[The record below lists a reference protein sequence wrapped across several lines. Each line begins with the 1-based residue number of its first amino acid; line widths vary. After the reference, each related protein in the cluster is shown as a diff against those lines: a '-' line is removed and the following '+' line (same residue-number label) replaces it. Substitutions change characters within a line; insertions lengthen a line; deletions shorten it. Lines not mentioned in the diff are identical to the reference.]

1 MVRNLYYVRNVR
13 NVLTL
18 LLALA
23 LPTAA
28 QEYGVSGENVAGR
41 ASVRPDGS
49 FTVRLTTFSRDG
61 AKTSELS
68 GRVERRSDAELT
80 LSYDRVVSSNRSV
93 IDVLRGIPATR
104 RERATSRLL
113 AAGRGFN
120 GEVDGVVQTWV
131 DQSAIGADTVILVV
145 PGLSTNLWNQ
155 YNVPYL
161 DENLAALTAR
171 GLSARRLAIN
181 TEESIAVNA
190 AAIAVE
196 LRAEIARGKKVLLLA
211 HSKGG
216 ADTVTALSAPAN
228 SDLLAHVRG
237 LMTIQPV
244 YGGSPISDLV
254 GTSCVIQAS
263 VDQFFERVLPVV
275 NRVDDEGSRD
285 AVRDLRSETRQAL
298 LRANPY
304 PVDRV
309 PTVVLRSSFSG
320 RPMFKL
326 RHVLRKPL
334 WLFQWYLEKTA
345 RTPSDGMVSLE
356 WQRIPGAAAEITL
369 TDMDHFEP
377 GFRGESPHSPCKVT
391 NLLLDRTLEVLGR

>member
-1 MVRNLYYVRNVR
+1 MVRNASH
-13 NVLTL
+13 VLAL
-18 LLALA
+18 VLALA
-23 LPTAA
+23 LPAAA

-49 FTVRLTTFSRDG
+49 FTVRLTTFSKDG
-61 AKTSELS
+61 KKTSELS
-68 GRVERRSDAELT
+68 GRVVGRSARDLT
-80 LSYDRVVSSNRSV
+80 ISYDRVVSTDRSF
-93 IDVLRGIPATR
+93 IDVIRGVPATR
-104 RERATSRLL
+104 RERATTKLL
-113 AAGRGFN
+113 AAGRGWN

-171 GLSARRLAIN
+171 GLTARRLAIN

-190 AAIAVE
+190 AAIAREV
-196 LRAEIARGKKVLLLA
+196 RAEIARGKKVLLLA

-216 ADTVTALSAPAN
+216 ADTVTALSDPAN
-228 SDLLAHVRG
+228 RDLLPKVRG

-254 GTSCVIQAS
+254 GSNCIIQAS

-298 LRANPY
+298 LRAHPY

-320 RPMFKL
+320 RSMWRP

-334 WLFQWYLEKTA
+334 WAFQKFLEKTKG
-345 RTPSDGMVSLE
+345 TQSDGMVSLE

-391 NLLLDRTLEVLGR
+391 NLLVDRTLEVLQGR